1 MNTSYII
8 GCNNICVNGNK
19 MLKRVVIYWLNYNI
33 MLTIVTILISGH
45 VSIYKLVNDI
55 SKL

>member
-1 MNTSYII
+1 
-8 GCNNICVNGNK
+8 